1 MNNRWLKSLSEKL
14 NSVGDIDAPHAPTSS
29 IWRGLAGHSPE
40 MADVQEEVAADQMG
54 RVALVSRV
62 SEENPALLARLRGDA
77 PVTPEGVIDYEGFFT
92 LVHLGATQAEPNGD
106 GADWVMP
113 LPGED
118 AIQADAHPVDLLAHL
133 TEADLL
139 LYVVRAEDD
148 WDNADAQWTGRL
160 RAAHAPLLPVLTCGQ
175 DANSTRLNDLCARL
189 RARMGVRPVIVRR
202 SPEQLQ
208 EEETPPDLLELV
220 ERMLSLRPRLA
231 IPLAQ
236 ESPACRAFIARRV
249 IRTGAWM
256 SGLLGLEPIPILD
269 LPLHVAVQWKVA
281 LQLAAIYGRP
291 GLDVRS
297 REMMSTLLVS
307 ASVRYVAQQL
317 IKLIPVIGWLLS
329 GLLSGVSTWLLGSAL
344 ARYYEEERLLATPDL
359 GLSDLKER
367 IAPRLAAV
375 HWPRGVGAR
384 LPWPQRATT
393 SRNGSLGEGE
403 KEDEGEEEELGQRSI
418 TPITA
423 QEGE

>member
-1 MNNRWLKSLSEKL
+1 MSNQWLNSISEKL
-14 NSVGDIDAPHAPTSS
+14 HSVSEDAAPHAPASS

-54 RVALVSRV
+54 RVALVSRA
-62 SEENPALLARLRGDA
+62 SQENPALLARLRGDA
-77 PVTPEGVIDYEGFFT
+77 PVTPDGAIAYEGFFT
-92 LVHLGATQAEPNGD
+92 LVHLSATQPEPNIH
-106 GADWVMP
+106 GADWAMP
-113 LPGED
+113 LPGGD
-118 AIQADAHPVDLLAHL
+118 ADQAGAGPGDLLTHL
-133 TEADLL
+133 AEADLL
-139 LYVVRAEDD
+139 LYLVRAEDD
-148 WDNADAQWTGRL
+148 WDSADAQWTGRL
-160 RAAHAPLLPVLTCGQ
+160 RAARAPLLPVLIHGPDM
-175 DANSTRLNDLCARL
+175 DAACLNDLCARL
-189 RARMGVRPVIVRR
+189 RARMGVRPATVRR
-202 SPEQLQ
+202 WPDQPQ
-208 EEETPPDLLELV
+208 EEETLPDLVALV

-249 IRTGAWM
+249 VRTGAWM

-297 REMMSTLLVS
+297 KEMMSTLLVS

-317 IKLIPVIGWLLS
+317 IKLIPFVGWLLS

-359 GLSDLKER
+359 RLSRLKESL
-367 IAPRLAAV
+367 APRLPVV
-375 HWPRGVGAR
+375 HWPSSMAGR
-384 LPWPQRATT
+384 LGWPRKAKSQE
-393 SRNGSLGEGE
+393 NGRDG
-403 KEDEGEEEELGQRSI
+403 EDEI
-418 TPITA
+418 V
-423 QEGE
+423 